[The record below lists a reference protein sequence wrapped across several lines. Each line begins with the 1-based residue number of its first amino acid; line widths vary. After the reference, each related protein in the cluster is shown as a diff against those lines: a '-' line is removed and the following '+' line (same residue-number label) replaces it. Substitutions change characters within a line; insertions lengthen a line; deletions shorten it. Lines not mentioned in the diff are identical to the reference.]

1 MTGVFGIGA
10 LGAVFA
16 DNRRD
21 CPDRD
26 RTQTLYDPKR
36 NRRCKN
42 VAACTNNTASGENST
57 FIDHCGRSI
66 LYGFYVGR
74 IQSPVSAT
82 VLFIAFVVAHRAVFV
97 EAYEWRQGVLYGPYL
112 KACRLSPQEG
122 TMMPIRLTLGL
133 IQDPSMTTAWHLW
146 TIIVPRR
153 TITGRLVRGQVWR
166 RHDGR
171 RWLYKKFSA

>member
-1 MTGVFGIGA
+1 MTGVFGIGT
-10 LGAVFA
+10 LIAVSA
-16 DNRRD
+16 DSRRVSD
-21 CPDRD
+21 
-26 RTQTLYDPKR
+26 QTLYGPIR

-42 VAACTNNTASGENST
+42 VAACTNNIASGENSN

-66 LYGFYVGR
+66 LYGFMSEG
-74 IQSPVSAT
+74 SKAWSAQRRY
-82 VLFIAFVVAHRAVFV
+82 FIAFVVAHRAVFV
-97 EAYEWRQGVLYGPYL
+97 KAYEWRQDVLYGRYL
-112 KACRLSPQEG
+112 KAFRLSPQEG

-133 IQDPSMTTAWHLW
+133 IQQPSTTTAWHLC
-146 TIIVPRR
+146 TVIVPRR